1 MKEIIRT
8 VEEHTIKGI
17 EIKYEGGQVLAE
29 ELQPLKVTTNTMSRD
44 KALKMLKQKYGKN
57 KHIELQEVVS
67 QKYKVACPYDVFM
80 ANARVITDEE
90 NKGDVE

>member
-1 MKEIIRT
+1 MKEIVRT

-17 EIKYEGGQVLAE
+17 EIKYEGGQVLIE

-80 ANARVITDEE
+80 ANARVINDEE

>member
-1 MKEIIRT
+1 MKEIVRT
-8 VEEHTIKGI
+8 VEEQTIKGI
-17 EIKYEGGQVLAE
+17 EIKYEGGQVLVE

-80 ANARVITDEE
+80 ANARVINDEE

>member
-17 EIKYEGGQVLAE
+17 EIKYEGGQVLVE
-29 ELQPLKVTTNTMSRD
+29 ELQPLKVTTITMTHD

>member
-17 EIKYEGGQVLAE
+17 EIKYEGGQVLVE

-80 ANARVITDEE
+80 ANARVINDEE

>member
-17 EIKYEGGQVLAE
+17 EIKYEGGQVLVE
-29 ELQPLKVTTNTMSRD
+29 ELQPLKVTTITMTHD

-67 QKYKVACPYDVFM
+67 LKYKVACPYNVFM

>member
-1 MKEIIRT
+1 MKEIVRT
-8 VEEHTIKGI
+8 VEQHVIKGI
-17 EIKYEGGQVLAE
+17 EIKYEGEQVVVE
-29 ELQPLKVTTNTMSRD
+29 ELKPLEVTTNTMTPE

-80 ANARVITDEE
+80 ANARIINEE

>member
-1 MKEIIRT
+1 MKEIVRT
-8 VEEHTIKGI
+8 VDEHTIKGI
-17 EIKYEGGQVLAE
+17 EIKYEGGQVLVE
-29 ELQPLKVTTNTMSRD
+29 ELQPLKVTTNTMTRD

-57 KHIELQEVVS
+57 KHIELQEVAS

>member
-8 VEEHTIKGI
+8 VDEHTIKGI
-17 EIKYEGGQVLAE
+17 EIKYEGGQVLVE
-29 ELQPLKVTTNTMSRD
+29 ELQPLKVTTNTMTRD

>member
-17 EIKYEGGQVLAE
+17 EIKYEGGQVLVE
-29 ELQPLKVTTNTMSRD
+29 ELQPLKVTTNTMTRD

-57 KHIELQEVVS
+57 KHIELQEVVT

>member
-17 EIKYEGGQVLAE
+17 EIKYEGGQVLVE
-29 ELQPLKVTTNTMSRD
+29 ELQPLKVTTNTMTRD

-80 ANARVITDEE
+80 ANARVITDE
-90 NKGDVE
+90 

>member
-1 MKEIIRT
+1 MKEIVRT
-8 VEEHTIKGI
+8 VEQYVIKGI
-17 EIKYEGGQVLAE
+17 EIKYEGGQVVVE
-29 ELQPLKVTTNTMSRD
+29 ELKPLEVTTNTMTPE

-80 ANARVITDEE
+80 ANARIITDEE

>member
-17 EIKYEGGQVLAE
+17 EIKYEGGQVLVE
-29 ELQPLKVTTNTMSRD
+29 ELQPLRVTTNTMSRD

-67 QKYKVACPYDVFM
+67 QKYKVACPYNVFM
-80 ANARVITDEE
+80 ANARLITDEE

>member
-1 MKEIIRT
+1 MKEIVRT
-8 VEEHTIKGI
+8 VDEHTIKGI
-17 EIKYEGGQVLAE
+17 EIKYEGEQVLVE
-29 ELQPLKVTTNTMSRD
+29 ELQPLKVTTNTMTRD

>member
-8 VEEHTIKGI
+8 VDEHTIKGI
-17 EIKYEGGQVLAE
+17 EIKYEGGQVLVE
-29 ELQPLKVTTNTMSRD
+29 ELQPLKVTKNTMTRD
-44 KALKMLKQKYGKN
+44 KALKMLKQKYGEN

>member
-1 MKEIIRT
+1 MKEIVRT
-8 VEEHTIKGI
+8 VDEHTIKGI
-17 EIKYEGGQVLAE
+17 EIKYEGGQVLVE
-29 ELQPLKVTTNTMSRD
+29 ELQPLKVITNTMTRD

>member
-1 MKEIIRT
+1 MKEIVRT
-8 VEEHTIKGI
+8 VEQHIIKGI
-17 EIKYEGGQVLAE
+17 EIKYEGGQVVVE
-29 ELQPLKVTTNTMSRD
+29 ELKLIEVTTNTMTPE

-67 QKYKVACPYDVFM
+67 QKYKVACPYNVFM
-80 ANARVITDEE
+80 ANARIITDEE

>member
-1 MKEIIRT
+1 MT
-8 VEEHTIKGI
+8 
-17 EIKYEGGQVLAE
+17 
-29 ELQPLKVTTNTMSRD
+29 RD

-67 QKYKVACPYDVFM
+67 QKYKVACPYNVFM

>member
-1 MKEIIRT
+1 MKEIVRT
-8 VEEHTIKGI
+8 VDEHTIKGI
-17 EIKYEGGQVLAE
+17 EIKYEGGQVLVE
-29 ELQPLKVTTNTMSRD
+29 ELQPLKVKTNTMTRD

>member
-1 MKEIIRT
+1 MKEIVRT
-8 VEEHTIKGI
+8 VEQHVIKGI
-17 EIKYEGGQVLAE
+17 EINYEGGQVVVE
-29 ELQPLKVTTNTMSRD
+29 ELKPLEVTTNTMTPE

-80 ANARVITDEE
+80 ANARIITDEE

>member
-1 MKEIIRT
+1 MKEIVRT
-8 VEEHTIKGI
+8 VEQHVIKGI
-17 EIKYEGGQVLAE
+17 EIKYEGGQVVVE
-29 ELQPLKVTTNTMSRD
+29 ELKPLEVTTNTMTPE

-80 ANARVITDEE
+80 ANARIITDEE
-90 NKGDVE
+90 IKGDVE

>member
-1 MKEIIRT
+1 MKEIVRT
-8 VEEHTIKGI
+8 VEQHVVKGI
-17 EIKYEGGQVLAE
+17 EIKYEDAQVVVE
-29 ELQPLKVTTNTMSRD
+29 ELKPLEVTTNTMTPE

-80 ANARVITDEE
+80 ANARIITDEE

>member
-1 MKEIIRT
+1 MKEIVRT
-8 VEEHTIKGI
+8 VEQHVIKGI
-17 EIKYEGGQVLAE
+17 EIKYEDTQVVVE
-29 ELQPLKVTTNTMSRD
+29 ELKPLEVTTNTMTPE

-80 ANARVITDEE
+80 ANARIITDVE

>member
-17 EIKYEGGQVLAE
+17 EIKYEGGQVLVE

-80 ANARVITDEE
+80 ENARVITDEE

>member
-8 VEEHTIKGI
+8 MEEHTIKGI
-17 EIKYEGGQVLAE
+17 EIKYEGGQVLVE
-29 ELQPLKVTTNTMSRD
+29 ELQPLKVTTNTMTRD
-44 KALKMLKQKYGKN
+44 KALKILKQKYGKN

>member
-8 VEEHTIKGI
+8 VEEHNIKGI
-17 EIKYEGGQVLAE
+17 EIKYEGGQVLVE

-90 NKGDVE
+90 NKGDEE

>member
-17 EIKYEGGQVLAE
+17 EIKYEGGQVLVE
-29 ELQPLKVTTNTMSRD
+29 ELQPLKVTTNTMTHD

-57 KHIELQEVVS
+57 KHIDLQEVVS

>member
-1 MKEIIRT
+1 MKEIVRT

-17 EIKYEGGQVLAE
+17 EIKYKGGQVLVE
-29 ELQPLKVTTNTMSRD
+29 ELLPLKVTTNTMTRD

-67 QKYKVACPYDVFM
+67 QKYKVACPYNVFM
-80 ANARVITDEE
+80 ANARVINDGE

>member
-1 MKEIIRT
+1 MKEIVRT
-8 VEEHTIKGI
+8 VEQHVIKGI
-17 EIKYEGGQVLAE
+17 EIKYEDAQVLVE
-29 ELQPLKVTTNTMSRD
+29 ELKPLEVTTNTMTPE

-80 ANARVITDEE
+80 ANARIITDEE

>member
-1 MKEIIRT
+1 MKEIVRS

-17 EIKYEGGQVLAE
+17 EIKYEGGQVVVE

-90 NKGDVE
+90 NKGDGE

>member
-1 MKEIIRT
+1 MKEIVRT
-8 VEEHTIKGI
+8 VDEHTIKGI
-17 EIKYEGGQVLAE
+17 EIKYEGGQVLVE
-29 ELQPLKVTTNTMSRD
+29 ELQPLKVTTNTMTRD

-80 ANARVITDEE
+80 ANARVISDEE

>member
-1 MKEIIRT
+1 MKEIVRT
-8 VEEHTIKGI
+8 VEQHVIKGI
-17 EIKYEGGQVLAE
+17 EIKYEDAQVVVE
-29 ELQPLKVTTNTMSRD
+29 ELKPLEVTTNTMTPE

-80 ANARVITDEE
+80 ANARIITDEE

>member
-17 EIKYEGGQVLAE
+17 EIKYEGGQVLVE
-29 ELQPLKVTTNTMSRD
+29 ELQPLKVTTNNMSHD

>member
-17 EIKYEGGQVLAE
+17 EIKYEGGQVLVE

>member
-8 VEEHTIKGI
+8 VEEQTIKGI
-17 EIKYEGGQVLAE
+17 EIKYEGGQVLVE
-29 ELQPLKVTTNTMSRD
+29 ELQPLKVTTNAMSRD

-67 QKYKVACPYDVFM
+67 HKYKVACPYDVFM
-80 ANARVITDEE
+80 ANARVINDEE

>member
-1 MKEIIRT
+1 MKEIVRT
-8 VEEHTIKGI
+8 VEQHVIKGI
-17 EIKYEGGQVLAE
+17 AIKYEGGQVVVE
-29 ELQPLKVTTNTMSRD
+29 ELEPLKVTTNTMTPE

-80 ANARVITDEE
+80 SNARIITDEE

>member
-8 VEEHTIKGI
+8 VDEHTIKGI
-17 EIKYEGGQVLAE
+17 EIKYEGGQVLVE
-29 ELQPLKVTTNTMSRD
+29 ELQPLKVTTNTMTRD

-80 ANARVITDEE
+80 ANARVINDEE

>member
-17 EIKYEGGQVLAE
+17 EINYEGGQVLVE
-29 ELQPLKVTTNTMSRD
+29 ELQPLKVTTITMTHD